1 MSYEVEIKKS
11 AGKALDDIPK
21 SERDRILEAIIAL
34 KDDPRPSGCKKLSG
48 REGWRIRVQNYRV
61 IYEINDRRGHV
72 LVLVIGHR
80 REVYRR

>member
-1 MSYEVEIKKS
+1 LSYEVEIKKS